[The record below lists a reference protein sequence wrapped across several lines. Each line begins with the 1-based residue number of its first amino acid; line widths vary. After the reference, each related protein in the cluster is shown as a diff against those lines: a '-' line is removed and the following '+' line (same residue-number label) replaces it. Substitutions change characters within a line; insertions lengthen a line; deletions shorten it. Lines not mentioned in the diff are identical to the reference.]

1 MRERFEIADNSLVI
15 YSAAAKEWLYF
26 SNPIRI
32 HIAQNLE
39 SVDKVL
45 CAVEKEIGQNNLHAA
60 GFLSYEASPAFD
72 SALITHAPTRFPLVW
87 FGIFKEPKRISL
99 PSCVNDNP
107 FHMEWKSSLSEKEYS
122 QSFQKIKE
130 WIQSGDTYQVNY
142 TFRLKASFS
151 DDPWQ
156 LFLNMIRVQ
165 GYGYGAFVNIDKWA
179 ICSASP
185 ELFFSLDGET
195 LISRPMKGTVPRG
208 VDLADDRRQSE
219 KLTKSFK
226 NRAENVMIVD
236 MVRNDM
242 GRVCSDCDVTV
253 TGLYELEKYP
263 TLWQMTSSV
272 KCVTKSGLKDL
283 LRALFPAASITGA
296 PKIRTMQ
303 IIADLESTPRQIYT
317 GTIGYFSPGRKSQF
331 NVAIRTVMINK
342 KNETAEYGVGGGI
355 VWDSERRDEFDECYT
370 KAMIL
375 TNPPTE
381 FELLETI
388 LWTPETG
395 LYLVSE
401 HMERLSGSASYFSFR
416 IDPVA
421 IINELEKMVQKL
433 PGRSHKLRLLVS
445 RNGKFQIEAALIAKL
460 PTPYRVGIAKSPV
473 NSRNPFLYH
482 KTTDR
487 RIYDQSRNE
496 SPAYDDLLLWNEK
509 GEMTES
515 CLGNLIVEKAG
526 VLLTPPISCGLLAGT
541 YRSFLLKQGR
551 VKEAIIRKEALSECS
566 RFYLANSVRGIWE
579 IFPDL
584 SSIPG

>member
-1 MRERFEIADNSLVI
+1 
-15 YSAAAKEWLYF
+15 
-26 SNPIRI
+26 
-32 HIAQNLE
+32 
-39 SVDKVL
+39 
-45 CAVEKEIGQNNLHAA
+45 
-60 GFLSYEASPAFD
+60 
-72 SALITHAPTRFPLVW
+72 
-87 FGIFKEPKRISL
+87 
-99 PSCVNDNP
+99 
-107 FHMEWKSSLSEKEYS
+107 
-122 QSFQKIKE
+122 
-130 WIQSGDTYQVNY
+130 
-142 TFRLKASFS
+142 
-151 DDPWQ
+151 
-156 LFLNMIRVQ
+156 
-165 GYGYGAFVNIDKWA
+165 
-179 ICSASP
+179 
-185 ELFFSLDGET
+185 
-195 LISRPMKGTVPRG
+195 
-208 VDLADDRRQSE
+208 
-219 KLTKSFK
+219 
-226 NRAENVMIVD
+226 
-236 MVRNDM
+236 
-242 GRVCSDCDVTV
+242 
-253 TGLYELEKYP
+253 
-263 TLWQMTSSV
+263 
-272 KCVTKSGLKDL
+272 
-283 LRALFPAASITGA
+283 
-296 PKIRTMQ
+296 
-303 IIADLESTPRQIYT
+303 
-317 GTIGYFSPGRKSQF
+317 
-331 NVAIRTVMINK
+331 MINK